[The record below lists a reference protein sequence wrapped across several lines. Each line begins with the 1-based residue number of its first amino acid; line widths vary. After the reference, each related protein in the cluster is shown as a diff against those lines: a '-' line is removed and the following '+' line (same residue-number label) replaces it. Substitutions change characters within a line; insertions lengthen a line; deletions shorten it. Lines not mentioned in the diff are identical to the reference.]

1 MAEDEQPQTFPERLG
16 QYVFGARRSFNEFLH
31 LETSGAVVLL
41 IATVAALVLA
51 NSAWGDAYEEL
62 WHVELGFKLGDVVET
77 QSLLHWIDDGLMAL
91 FFFVVG
97 LEIKREFIVGELAQ
111 PRKAALPIAAAIG
124 GMAVPALI
132 YLAINLGTET
142 QGGWGIPMAT
152 DIAFVLGVVALLG
165 SRIPASAKVFITALA
180 IVDDIGAVLVI
191 AVFYTAEI
199 TWAWLALV
207 VVLLLILVFFSRAG
221 VMAPLPYALVGL
233 VVWFAFFQSGV
244 HATIAGV
251 LVAFTIPAR
260 ARISPMQ
267 FVDWA
272 KDKLEEIVEA
282 DVPGAHVLESDDQQL
297 MAAEI
302 REEALHMQAPLQR
315 IEHALHPFTTFVV
328 LPLFALAN
336 AGVRFVG
343 EPVLEYLTEPVS
355 LGIIAGLV
363 LGKQIG
369 VTGFSWLAVKLKIA
383 ELPPGVHWTHVYGLG
398 VLAGIGFTMA
408 LFISGLAFRA
418 EILVTEAKLAILVA
432 SLIAG
437 VWGYAYLRYATR
449 ERDAGVAEVAETAVD
464 SAT

>member
-1 MAEDEQPQTFPERLG
+1 MAEEETPQTFPERVG
-16 QYVFGARRSFNEFLH
+16 EYVFGARRSFNEFLH

-41 IATVAALVLA
+41 IATVVALVFA
-51 NSAWGDAYEEL
+51 NSPWGHAYEEF
-62 WHVELGFKLGDVVET
+62 WHTELGFKFGEIVET

-97 LEIKREFIVGELAQ
+97 LEIKREFIVGELAEA
-111 PRKAALPIAAAIG
+111 RKAALPIAAAIG
-124 GMAVPALI
+124 GMVVPAII
-132 YLAINLGTET
+132 YVAINYGGEA

-191 AVFYTAEI
+191 AIFYTARI
-199 TWAWLALV
+199 SWPWLALV
-207 VVLLLILVFFSRAG
+207 AVLLLMLLFLNRMG

-272 KDKLEEIVEA
+272 RDKLEEIVEA

-297 MAAEI
+297 MSCEI
-302 REEALHMQAPLQR
+302 RDEALHMQAPLQR
-315 IEHALHPFTTFVV
+315 IEHALLPWTTFVV

-343 EPVLEYLTEPVS
+343 VPVVEYLTEPVS
-355 LGIIAGLV
+355 LGVIAGLV
-363 LGKQIG
+363 FGKQLG
-369 VTGFSWLAVKLKIA
+369 VTAFSWLAVKLGIA
-383 ELPPGVHWTHVYGLG
+383 KLPPGVHWSHVYGLG

-437 VWGYAYLRYATR
+437 VWGYVYLRYATR
-449 ERDAGVAEVAETAVD
+449 ERDAGVAEVAETAVE